1 MECGT
6 TDKHKYIFFPIL
18 ALVLKRSLANTD
30 EKDQLNQHSCSI
42 EVSDDVV
49 GL

>member
-6 TDKHKYIFFPIL
+6 TNRHKYTFFPIL
-18 ALVLKRSLANTD
+18 VLVLKKRSSTH
-30 EKDQLNQHSCSI
+30 KKRLNQHSCSI